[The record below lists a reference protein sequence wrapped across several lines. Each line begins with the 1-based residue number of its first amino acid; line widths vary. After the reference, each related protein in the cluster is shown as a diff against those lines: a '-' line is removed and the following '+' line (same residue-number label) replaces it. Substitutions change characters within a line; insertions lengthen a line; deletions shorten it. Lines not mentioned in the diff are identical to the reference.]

1 MDEVDDHDWAQ
12 CGPVLAFSRRWAPV
26 FATPIFLAVA
36 TNIHWFL
43 FPLAPWQ
50 VLSGVSMWAVG
61 LYFFLSENK
70 DHPWYLGPMPRH
82 RWNQNLWLC
91 FVLCSGIGLIGSVAL
106 LSSDTVSAAVTAPTV
121 YFLFSAHALI
131 PARLKPKCCR
141 DGFCRLEWGTRCRYI
156 GWAVT
161 TVLLL
166 ASAIWA
172 SVIEGNCGE
181 AEDLS
186 SDLGRWSAWQDR
198 QFFLNDW
205 GARFRGEYCHCAGG
219 YAAPSYSANEWIFK
233 GNEESCFCT
242 QDNWLGIIDTA
253 YCLRVCNTTGNNGQP
268 GACTCSP
275 QIGADREAI
284 ARRCADWANAT
295 GNNVCRGPRTY
306 CVNVCKNVGT
316 VDVGSSLCTPG
327 IPVVIVWVLSLL
339 WMAIA
344 ARQGCAK
351 DCAKDGAKDDDPLL
365 EDTAMLPGE

>member
-12 CGPVLAFSRRWAPV
+12 CGPVRAFSRRWAPV

-36 TNIHWFL
+36 TNIHWFI
-43 FPLAPWQ
+43 FPLDPW
-50 VLSGVSMWAVG
+50 VVVGGLTMWAMG
-61 LYFFLSENK
+61 LYGFLADNK
-70 DHPWYLGPMPRH
+70 DHPWYLGHAH
-82 RWNQNLWLC
+82 RRFQNRWLC

-106 LSSDTVSAAVTAPTV
+106 LSSDAVSAVVTPAVL
-121 YFLFSAHALI
+121 FLFSTLFFI
-131 PARLKPKCCR
+131 PARLKPKWCR
-141 DGFCRLEWGTRCRYI
+141 AASLEWGTRCHYI

-219 YAAPSYSANEWIFK
+219 YAAADDNYYFK